1 MQPRRRIAVRAGAQR
16 RRDFN
21 MSFDF
26 FNQNQGPPG
35 GGLNLGPN
43 GEESAW
49 RTRCPISKHGVPTTT
64 IDRLFVSSDG

>member
-1 MQPRRRIAVRAGAQR
+1 
-16 RRDFN
+16 

-64 IDRLFVSSDG
+64 IVRLFVSSDG